1 MKKEEGTKRG
11 RIKSIDTKKE
21 EGLKG
26 NLRFPL
32 HKYKRAFPINFI
44 EK

>member
-26 NLRFPL
+26 NLRFQR
-32 HKYKRAFPINFI
+32 RAL
-44 EK
+44 KVRSA